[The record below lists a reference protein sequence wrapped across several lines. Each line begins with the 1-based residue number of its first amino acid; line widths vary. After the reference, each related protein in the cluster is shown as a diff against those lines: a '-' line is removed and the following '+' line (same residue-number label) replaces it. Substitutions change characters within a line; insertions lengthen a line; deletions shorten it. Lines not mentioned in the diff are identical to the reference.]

1 MLRRT
6 FVPISPDRMYVCSMV
21 RASVLVCWQKDML
34 ERLTDLNV
42 SDAIFTNLHKK
53 EKKMIEL
60 HYVKNVT
67 KSTMFRFTNFFSL
80 KKSF

>member
-53 EKKMIEL
+53 KKNDRVTLRKECNEID
-60 HYVKNVT
+60 YV
-67 KSTMFRFTNFFSL
+67 
-80 KKSF
+80 